1 MTTEPD
7 STDQND
13 QAIITFPSPHR
24 LQDVSIPKLKSDA
37 VKEIPFAQQQFQ
49 IRLANSQGIREA
61 ASLLIKKMYSWRGYD
76 TDSLRPD
83 PNKITLV
90 TYYEDNVVGTLT
102 LGLDSPPQGLAADE
116 LYHPEVELLRS
127 QGCKIFDITRLA
139 IDLNLKSK
147 RVMPAL
153 LHVAYIYARNIHH
166 CTDTLIEVNPRH
178 VIFYERMMGFKQLG
192 PERTC
197 SRVNAPAVLL
207 TLKMSYMSEQIEKYG
222 GLGPDAKNTKSI
234 YPYFFSRTDEL
245 GITQRLLRDGFGPA
259 SLL

>member
-1 MTTEPD
+1 MIAQPN
-7 STDQND
+7 SMDQED
-13 QAIITFPSPHR
+13 QALITFPPHP
-24 LQDVSIPKLKSDA
+24 LQDVLIPKSTSETI
-37 VKEIPFAQQQFQ
+37 KEIPFAQQQFQ

-76 TDSLRPD
+76 TDSLTD

-90 TYYEDNVVGTLT
+90 THYHDDLVGTLT
-102 LGLDSPPQGLAADE
+102 IGLDSPPQGLAADE

-127 QGCKIFDITRLA
+127 QGCKLFDITRLA
-139 IDLNLKSK
+139 IDQNLKSK

-153 LHVAYIYARNIHH
+153 LHVAYIYASNIHH

-197 SRVNAPAVLL
+197 PRVNAPAVLL
-207 TLKMSYMSEQIEKYG
+207 TLKMSYMLEQIKKYG
-222 GLGPDAKNTKSI
+222 GLGPDAKTTRSI
-234 YPYFFSRTDEL
+234 YPYFFPHKDEL
-245 GITQRLLRDGFGPA
+245 GITQRLLRDGYGPA
-259 SLL
+259 SPL

>member
-1 MTTEPD
+1 MTTKPD
-7 STDQND
+7 FADQND

-24 LQDVSIPKLKSDA
+24 LRDVSLIKLESDD
-37 VKEIPFAQQQFQ
+37 VEEIDFAQQQFQ
-49 IRLANSQGIREA
+49 IRLANSQGVREK

-76 TDSLRPD
+76 TNSLID

-90 TYYEDNVVGTLT
+90 TNYQDNVVGTLT

-116 LYHPEVELLRS
+116 LYHPEVELLRN

-139 IDLNLKSK
+139 IDQDLKSK

-153 LHVAYIYARNIHH
+153 LHIAYIYAKNIHE

-178 VIFYERMMGFKQLG
+178 VTFYERMMGFKQLG

-197 SRVNAPAVLL
+197 PRVNAPAVLL
-207 TLKMSYMSEQIEKYG
+207 TLKMSYMSEQIKKYG

-234 YPYFFSRTDEL
+234 YPYFFSPTDEA

-259 SLL
+259 SSL

>member
-7 STDQND
+7 STNHNN
-13 QAIITFPSPHR
+13 QAIITFPSPNR
-24 LQDVSIPKLKSDA
+24 LQDVSITKLKSDA

-49 IRLANSQGIREA
+49 MRLANSQGIREA
-61 ASLLIKKMYSWRGYD
+61 ASLLIKKMYSWRGYN
-76 TDSLRPD
+76 TDSLTPD

-102 LGLDSPPQGLAADE
+102 IGLDSRQGLAADE

-127 QGCKIFDITRLA
+127 QGRKIFDITRLA

-153 LHVAYIYARNIHH
+153 LHLAYIYAKNIHH

-178 VIFYERMMGFKQLG
+178 VIFYERMMGFKQFG
-192 PERTC
+192 PERIC
-197 SRVNAPAVLL
+197 PRVNAPAVLL

-259 SLL
+259 SSL

>member
-7 STDQND
+7 STNHSD
-13 QAIITFPSPHR
+13 QAIITFPSPNR

-49 IRLANSQGIREA
+49 MRLANSQGIREA
-61 ASLLIKKMYSWRGYD
+61 ASLLIKKMYSWRGYN
-76 TDSLRPD
+76 TDSLTPD

-90 TYYEDNVVGTLT
+90 TYYENKVVGTLT
-102 LGLDSPPQGLAADE
+102 LGLDSPAQGLTADE
-116 LYHPEVELLRS
+116 LYHSEAQILRS
-127 QGCKIFDITRLA
+127 SDRKLCDITRLA
-139 IDLNLKSK
+139 INLDLKSK

-153 LHVAYIYARNIHH
+153 FHIAYIYAKNIHH

-178 VIFYERMMGFKQLG
+178 VTFYERMMGFKQFG

-197 SRVNAPAVLL
+197 SRVNAPAVLMRL
-207 TLKMSYMSEQIEKYG
+207 EISYMSEQIEKYG
-222 GLGPDAKNTKSI
+222 GLGPDAKNIKST
-234 YPYFFSRTDEL
+234 YPYFFSRTDEI

-259 SLL
+259 SSL